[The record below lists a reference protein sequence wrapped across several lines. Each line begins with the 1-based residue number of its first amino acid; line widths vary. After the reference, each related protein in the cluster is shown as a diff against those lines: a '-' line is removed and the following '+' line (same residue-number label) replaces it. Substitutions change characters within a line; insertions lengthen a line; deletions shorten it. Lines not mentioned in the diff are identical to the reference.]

1 LVLPLSLFDAVI
13 IANAHPQIKLA
24 SNIIIEAFLSNQQL
38 VDTHLRRHLELTIQS
53 KKERALQTRD
63 TLTEQIPPQFTDRR
77 IPFDEP
83 KAFPLPRRTLAVGA
97 AWLIPGAG
105 HLVLGRYGRALLFF
119 ITIVAAFV
127 IGAGMDGHLY
137 WPAVAEP
144 PSTFHFDLITVL
156 WFFAEIGSGLCYIVS
171 YVLGIG
177 MAPIGQAAASPTFEY
192 GNTFMFLA
200 GLLNYLVIHD
210 AFDIAAGRKR

>member
-1 LVLPLSLFDAVI
+1 M
-13 IANAHPQIKLA
+13 
-24 SNIIIEAFLSNQQL
+24 
-38 VDTHLRRHLELTIQS
+38 
-53 KKERALQTRD
+53 QTRD
-63 TLTEQIPPQFTDRR
+63 TLTENIPPQFADRR
-77 IPFDEP
+77 IPIDEP
-83 KAFPLPRRTLAVGA
+83 KPFPIARRTLAVAA

-119 ITIVAAFV
+119 ITIVSAFV
-127 IGAGMDGHLY
+127 FGVSLNGHLY
-137 WPAVAEP
+137 LPMVAEP
-144 PSTFHFDLITVL
+144 PSTFHFDLITIL

-171 YVLGIG
+171 YVLGFG
-177 MAPIGQAAASPTFEY
+177 TAPIPQAAASPTFEY